1 MAFVADN
8 SVIVAWF
15 VPSQANAL
23 TREAWLLARKEQVH
37 VPAMWQP
44 EFAAVLHALEK
55 RGLLARHQVDSAVSK
70 VERLGLE
77 VHGALNDVRTSRN
90 DRHVAST
97 PLSSRQPYSDFQ
109 GAMPKP
115 STRTLSRNLSRWSE
129 RTTSVLGPA
138 RRHRASVS
146 L

>member
-8 SVIVAWF
+8 SVIIAWF

-44 EFAAVLHALEK
+44 EFTAVMHGLEK
-55 RGLLARHQVDSAVSK
+55 RGLLAPHQVDSAISK

-77 VHGALNDVRTSRN
+77 VHGAFSAL
-90 DRHVAST
+90 A
-97 PLSSRQPYSDFQ
+97 PLID
-109 GAMPKP
+109 
-115 STRTLSRNLSRWSE
+115 L
-129 RTTSVLGPA
+129 A
-138 RRHRASVS
+138 RRHGIKAYDACYLHLAVSMGAKFYTRDAKLRQAARAAGVAAR
-146 L
+146 